1 MLTGI
6 DHLVIVVQDLDQAA
20 KDYENLGFTV
30 VPGGKHPVVGSH
42 NALISFADGSYL
54 ELIAFYREAVDHR
67 WWNSLQQ
74 GERLVDYCMQTDD
87 LPGDTKKLRGAGVA
101 IKDPVPL
108 SRMRPDGYELKW
120 LLSLT
125 TGSHRGVA
133 PLLIQDVTPRRER
146 IPQTFKHKNGVAGIR
161 AMTVAAG
168 ELSAIERGYEAVL
181 GQTGTAITDDSLN
194 ASGRRYS
201 VGPHTLE
208 FLLPEDASS
217 PLVHWMRIFGPS
229 PFAATLHGDFS
240 SFVVLD
246 PRLTH
251 GANLALSE

>member
-1 MLTGI
+1 
-6 DHLVIVVQDLDQAA
+6 
-20 KDYENLGFTV
+20 
-30 VPGGKHPVVGSH
+30 VGSH

-54 ELIAFYREAVDHR
+54 ELIAFYREATDHR
-67 WWNSLQQ
+67 WWNPLQQ

-87 LPGDTKKLRGAGVA
+87 LPGDTKKLREAGVA

-108 SRMRPDGYELKW
+108 SRTRPDGYELKW

-146 IPQTFKHKNGVAGIR
+146 IPQTFKHKNGAAGIR
-161 AMTVAAG
+161 TLTVAAG
-168 ELSAIERGYEAVL
+168 ELSAIEHWYGAVV
-181 GQTGTAITDDSLN
+181 GQNGTAITDDSLN
-194 ASGRRYS
+194 ASGRRYRI
-201 VGPHTLE
+201 GPHTLD
-208 FLLPEDASS
+208 FLLPQEAHS
-217 PLVHWMRIFGPS
+217 PLDNWMRIFGPS

-240 SFVVLD
+240 SFSVLD

-251 GANLALSE
+251 GANIALSK

>member
-6 DHLVIVVQDLDQAA
+6 DHLVIVIQDLDQAA

-54 ELIAFYREAVDHR
+54 ELIAFYRQAVDHR
-67 WWNSLQQ
+67 WWNSLQR

-108 SRMRPDGYELKW
+108 SRTRPDGHELKW
-120 LLSLT
+120 ILSLT

-133 PLLIQDVTPRRER
+133 PILIQDVTPRNER
-146 IPQTFKHKNGVAGIR
+146 IGQNFKHRNGAAGIR
-161 AMTVAAG
+161 KLTIAAG
-168 ELSAIERGYEAVL
+168 ELSPVERWYAMVL
-181 GQTGTAITDDSLN
+181 GQTGTEITDESLG
-194 ASGRRYS
+194 AQGRRYKT
-201 VGPHTLE
+201 GTHELE
-208 FLLPEDASS
+208 FLLPREANS
-217 PLVHWMRIFGPS
+217 PLVNWMRTFGPS

-240 SFVVLD
+240 SFSVLD

>member
-1 MLTGI
+1 MLQGI

-20 KDYENLGFTV
+20 RDYEQLGFNV
-30 VPGGKHPVVGSH
+30 VPGGKHPVGSH

-54 ELIAFYREAVDHR
+54 ELIAFYREATDHR
-67 WWNSLQQ
+67 WWNPLQQ

-194 ASGRRYS
+194 ASGRRYRI
-201 VGPHTLE
+201 GPHTLDY
-208 FLLPEDASS
+208 LLPQEAHNPFVNWFGIFVVASY
-217 PLVHWMRIFGPS
+217 
-229 PFAATLHGDFS
+229 ADTLHVDFS
-240 SFVVLD
+240 SFSVLEAT
-246 PRLTH
+246 LTH